1 MYVTIANLYMALGQ
15 TQLEGA
21 QTSTGGW
28 VFIAVV
34 WTVIAAVWLATSR
47 ITGTVRVSP
56 PTD

>member
-28 VFIAVV
+28 VFIAAV
-34 WTVIAAVWLATSR
+34 WTVIAAVRLMKKGGYDGSR
-47 ITGTVRVSP
+47 L
-56 PTD
+56 